1 VVNYTELISNIGNR
15 IPIIIGPTGVGKTKF
30 AIDLATEINGEII
43 SVDSRQIYNGFI
55 IGTAQPTTS
64 ELNKIPHH
72 LINCINP
79 EDIISA
85 GKYINLIKDKINYL
99 HHKKVKPIIAG
110 GTMLYVNSLC
120 YGIINNADSNSK
132 IRQKYE
138 DKIYCGESKQLLEEL
153 SIIDP
158 DYAKKISINDHKK
171 IVRAFEIYEITGKA
185 PSIIFDD
192 QTKRDAKERAKYYLI
207 ELTIDRAIL
216 RSKIHNRVL
225 SMFNEGWVEEVENL
239 INSEMTR
246 NAHPLQSVG
255 YKQIIEY
262 LNGDILKDETIE
274 LISTKTWQYAK
285 KQLTWLKK
293 MDIDLQIKS
302 EDIN

>member
-1 VVNYTELISNIGNR
+1 VVNFSELNSNIGNR
-15 IPIIIGPTGVGKTKF
+15 IPIIVGPTGVGKTKF
-30 AIDLATEINGEII
+30 AINLAKEINGEII

-55 IGTAQPTTS
+55 IGTAQPSTS

-79 EDIISA
+79 DEIISA
-85 GKYINLIKDKINYL
+85 GKYINLIKERIVYL
-99 HHKKVKPIIAG
+99 QNKNKKPIIAG

-138 DKIYCGESKQLLEEL
+138 DMIYCGESKQLLEKL

-158 DYAKKISINDHKK
+158 EYAKKISINDHKK
-171 IVRAFEIYEITGKA
+171 LVRAFEIYEITGKA
-185 PSIIFDD
+185 PSIVFDN
-192 QTKRDAKERAKYYLI
+192 QTKRDAKERSTYYLI
-207 ELTIDRAIL
+207 EMTIDRAVL
-216 RSKIHNRVL
+216 RNKIHNRVL
-225 SMFNEGWVEEVENL
+225 SMVNDGWVEEVENL

-246 NAHPLQSVG
+246 TAHPLQSVG

-262 LNGDILKDETIE
+262 LNGDISKDEAIE

-293 MDIDLQIKS
+293 MDIDHQIKS
-302 EDIN
+302 EDLN